1 MEKDNLQPQRFEL
14 KYLVNEEVALAM
26 RDFVRSYLVPDEFA
40 SRSSDFSYPNH
51 SLYLDSGDLRLYWDV
66 VNGNKNR
73 YKLRLRYYDD
83 NPVAPVFFEIKRRSD
98 SAILK
103 ERGAVR
109 REAVPALLAGQLP
122 ELNHLISSSPKH
134 LSALQHFCRLMHDS
148 GASPKTHVR
157 YQREAWMSR
166 DDNSV
171 RVTFDR
177 EVCITSHSEPVVTT
191 RMENPVMPWGRLV
204 ILELKFTTRFPNW
217 FFEMVRLFNVMQCG
231 VAKYAEGVAL
241 LGEEHLNPL
250 FYQPESSDRV
260 EEFLRQHRQPRQ
272 NAGATEEPRD
282 KLVWT
287 TS

>member
-1 MEKDNLQPQRFEL
+1 MENDKLQPQRFEL
-14 KYLVNEEVALAM
+14 KYLVSEDVALAM

-40 SRSSDFSYPNH
+40 SKSSDFSYPNH

-83 NPVAPVFFEIKRRSD
+83 NPAAPVFFEIKRRSD
-98 SAILK
+98 NAILK
-103 ERGAVR
+103 QRGGVR

-122 ELNHLISSSPKH
+122 EASHLVSSSPKH
-134 LSALQHFCRLMHDS
+134 LSALQSFCRLMHDS
-148 GASPKTHVR
+148 GATLKTHVF
-157 YQREAWMSR
+157 YQREAWMSHE
-166 DDNSV
+166 DNSV

-177 EVCITSHSEPVVTT
+177 QVRITPHTQPVITT
-191 RMENPVMPWGRLV
+191 RMENPVLPWGPLV

-241 LGEEHLNPL
+241 LGEEQLNPM
-250 FYQPESSDRV
+250 FHQPEHADLV
-260 EEFLRQHRQPRQ
+260 EKFLREHRNPRR
-272 NAGATEEPRD
+272 NGSATAGEKD
-282 KLVWT
+282 NLVWT